1 MKNDN
6 NIRFAELLEKRKKL
20 SRENKEKINKVFD
33 DDSQLKDI
41 INNFN
46 ESYEYAKIKMF
57 HFDD

>member
-6 NIRFAELLEKRKKL
+6 NIRFAELLEKREKL
-20 SRENKEKINKVFD
+20 SRENKEKINKVFG

-57 HFDD
+57 